1 MCLVSLTNFRDT
13 LPLGLSFGG
22 LYGWSRGKVRRHNSD
37 RSYRS
42 KKDTN
47 SGSSVVLLSGIKKE
61 QEKGSSH
68 KSFPTSVEVFLSS

>member
-1 MCLVSLTNFRDT
+1 LE
-13 LPLGLSFGG
+13 LPFGG
-22 LYGWSRGKVRRHNSD
+22 LYGWSRGGVRRYDCD

-47 SGSSVVLLSGIKKE
+47 KGSSVVLLSGIKKE